1 MKNLMFKLTLFSL
14 LAIGLLAV
22 SRAFIANSGTAEVQY
37 KTSTVE
43 RRTLSSTISATGTLE
58 PCDIIDVGAQVA
70 GRVIEFGVDSNTG
83 KSIDYGS
90 YVAKG
95 MVLAKIDTSV
105 YEIEVE
111 IAAAQ
116 ARRTAAQ
123 VSQAISQLKESEG
136 ALSRSEAEL
145 RQQQSRFDRSKSDWS
160 RVIQL
165 SKSSALSDAE
175 IDTYRSDMESF
186 GAAVEV
192 AKAAIE
198 QAKSR
203 IETQRSAIEGAK
215 AEDDNARAVLKRAQT
230 TLSYCSILSPING
243 TVIDRR
249 VNQGQTVVASLST
262 PSLFLLASD
271 LRELEIWVSVN
282 EADIGRIRPGLPVR
296 FTVDSH
302 PDKRY
307 QGSVKQVRLNASM
320 SQNVV
325 TYTVVVSVEN
335 TNADLLPYLTAN
347 VEFIVDERK
356 GILSV
361 PNAAL
366 RFSPSNAVESSLRT
380 DLNRTVWIRDK
391 SGLHEVMV
399 TVGVSE
405 GNFTEVESERLTE
418 GTEIVLG
425 ESTAGV
431 SQSMS
436 NPFVPKMPG
445 TKKD

>member
-1 MKNLMFKLTLFSL
+1 MFKLTLISI
-14 LAIGLLAV
+14 LAIGILAV
-22 SRAFIANSGTAEVQY
+22 SRAFITTSDTSGVLY

-70 GRVIEFGVDSNTG
+70 GRVIEFGVDSQTG

-90 YVAKG
+90 QVSKG
-95 MVLAKIDTSV
+95 MVLAKIDASV

-116 ARRTAAQ
+116 ARRSSAQ
-123 VSQAISQLKESEG
+123 VAQAISQLKEAEG
-136 ALSRSEAEL
+136 ALLRSEAEL
-145 RQQQSRFDRSKSDWS
+145 RQQQSRYDRSKSDWN
-160 RVIQL
+160 RVGQL
-165 SKSSALSDAE
+165 TRSSALSGAE
-175 IDTYRSDMESF
+175 IDTYRSDLESF
-186 GAAVEV
+186 EAAVEV

-203 IETQRSAIEGAK
+203 IEFQRCVIEGAK
-215 AEDDNARAVLKRAQT
+215 ADDDNASAVLKRAQT

-243 TVIDRR
+243 TIIDRR

-271 LRELEIWVSVN
+271 LRELEIWVYVN
-282 EADIGRIRPGLPVR
+282 EADIGQIRPSQPVR
-296 FTVDSH
+296 FTVDSN

-307 QGSVKQVRLNASM
+307 VGSVKQVRLNASM

-347 VEFIVDERK
+347 VEFIVDERTDV
-356 GILSV
+356 LTV

-366 RFSPSNAVESSLRT
+366 RFTPSNSVASTLRT
-380 DLNRTVWIRDK
+380 DLDRTVWMRDK
-391 SGLHEVMV
+391 SGLREIPVI
-399 TVGVSE
+399 VGVSE
-405 GNFTEVESERLTE
+405 GNY
-418 GTEIVLG
+418 TEIASDQLAEGIEIVVG
-425 ESTAGV
+425 ESTTNRSDA
-431 SQSMS
+431 MS

-445 TKKD
+445 TKKDK